1 MIIRA
6 TALVTY
12 QDYMNDTI
20 SYDELLNRYRGLD
33 KPSVFMET
41 GTAFHELV
49 EGLTTSNDL
58 FDVKAQQLA
67 KSIGSEFVFKE
78 LRRSK
83 MLAVRGRDV
92 VLTGKVDGISG
103 DVIHDVKTKYSYID
117 ADTIAKYSNSH
128 QGLIYC
134 YLFEK
139 RQVTYHIVNL
149 KQSKTYCK
157 QYDKDLK
164 ETTLELPLY
173 SLTDYCT
180 FDVFFDDVNDKVER
194 LMLEFASFL
203 ISNDLEQYFME
214 AVV

>member
-12 QDYMNDTI
+12 QDYMNDVIT
-20 SYDELLNRYRGLD
+20 YEELLNRYRGLD
-33 KPSVFMET
+33 KPSIFMET
-41 GTAFHELV
+41 GTAYHELV
-49 EGLTTSNDL
+49 EGFTTSNDL

-83 MLAVRGRDV
+83 MLTVRGRNV
-92 VLTGKVDGISG
+92 ILTGKVDGISG

-117 ADTIAKYSNSH
+117 ADTISKYSNSH
-128 QGLIYC
+128 QGLVYC

-149 KQSKTYCK
+149 KK
-157 QYDKDLK
+157 DK
-164 ETTLELPLY
+164 EQY

-180 FDVFFDDVNDKVER
+180 FDVFF
-194 LMLEFASFL
+194 
-203 ISNDLEQYFME
+203 
-214 AVV
+214 

>member
-12 QDYMNDTI
+12 QDYMNDVIT
-20 SYDELLNRYRGLD
+20 YDELMNRYRGLD
-33 KPSVFMET
+33 KPSVFMQA
-41 GTAFHELV
+41 GTAYHELV
-49 EGLTTSNDL
+49 EGFTMSNDL
-58 FDVKAQQLA
+58 FDTKAQQLA
-67 KSIGSEFVFKE
+67 MSIGSEFVFKE

-83 MLAVRGRDV
+83 MLTVRGRDV

-117 ADTIAKYSNSH
+117 ADCIAKYTNSH
-128 QGLIYC
+128 QGLVYC

-149 KQSKTYCK
+149 KKT
-157 QYDKDLK
+157 KD
-164 ETTLELPLY
+164 EY

-180 FDVFFDDVNDKVER
+180 FDVFFDDVNEKTER
-194 LMLEFASFL
+194 LLTEFVSFL
-203 ISNDLEQYFME
+203 IDHDLEQYFQNE
-214 AVV
+214 IL